1 MSRIHFEVNF
11 VFVLVEMH
19 AFRFYRKN
27 EWTLIVCLKTYE
39 CTVRLG
45 SSAVGGK
52 ILVGLNVF

>member
-1 MSRIHFEVNF
+1 
-11 VFVLVEMH
+11 MH
-19 AFRFYRKN
+19 AFRFYRKY

-39 CTVRLG
+39 CTVSLG